1 MAELYF
7 TDTER
12 RLASERHL
20 RYQGTAKVWLDEIY
34 HHSESELDGVK
45 LDRLRRIFRK
55 DGCRRLD
62 IRNHATAVVSREVLE
77 TSLSNAGI
85 SPGALLTNPPS
96 QLPVLRFD
104 SGQLQC
110 LHGRHR
116 IEVGKELLPPTDRC
130 EHNARF
136 RKRWWSR
143 LTPNKEK
150 RLKALL
156 AHEEFRDAF
165 DKLLPIPGL
174 WSGLRIG
181 SLAKLMAVK
190 CDEEILNYLRFI
202 QEVWSSIVTPEGLV
216 RVDQQTVERLQL
228 MAPGVSAADSREVH
242 GLVISGQVFS
252 EFTAEERELIWNKL
266 KAFDRLIP
274 SLYTFFED
282 FKYFTACAECIQR
295 LLVTNKNQPTI
306 YSAMGYMFQPETAE
320 CRILINES
328 SQRTVR
334 GSYRKILDVSYREL
348 WLFAMRHYP
357 QMAKD
362 PQRDDLLAKVASE
375 KADEA
380 VVYEMAKLA
389 KSLGFES
396 TQINSIL
403 SKSPDRQIATGALL
417 KARKPGRYQ
426 YDPQDMELLIDTI
439 VDCFSHAKRTH
450 DDATPEL
457 LADNDRQSQ
466 SRCGLPQLRVH
477 KQDLGYLF
485 FDRLETA
492 EGWNGEQISTLFI
505 RRIPAV
511 PTLEANSP
519 LFCPIDTGSGP
530 MLTSELREAQE
541 SGARLTSELR
551 EAQESGARLRS
562 ELEKTQRS
570 EASLTD
576 ELREVRE
583 SEASL
588 TDELRK
594 VRESEAR
601 LTSELREA
609 QESGARLRSEL
620 EKTQGS
626 EASLTNELRE
636 VRASEA
642 RLRIEL
648 EKSQGLGPMLTDELR
663 KVRESEASL
672 RSELREARESEA
684 RLRSELEKARGDL
697 GKSQRS
703 EAELE
708 DEPQKARESAEG
720 ANKQLHQATSKR
732 ESALQEQWEQI
743 EKELGECKMP
753 HAEQAIAVQQLL
765 ASQEAEIERLQT
777 HISNILAFR
786 VRPFLLF
793 LYKNSKWELQ
803 GGGPLSK
810 PRVKALMKQLWQSN
824 LGLLVYT
831 NDLRSVMESEWNAWL
846 TDVER
851 SRDYVIFMSAY
862 QLPTD
867 EKFRDGM
874 KSIIQNRE
882 ASLYR
887 LLCQHLDT
895 VDYQMRPRK
904 RKLEDSEHRGR
915 SLSPQRR
922 RVGGISRS

>member
-1 MAELYF
+1 M
-7 TDTER
+7 
-12 RLASERHL
+12 
-20 RYQGTAKVWLDEIY
+20 
-34 HHSESELDGVK
+34 
-45 LDRLRRIFRK
+45 
-55 DGCRRLD
+55 
-62 IRNHATAVVSREVLE
+62 
-77 TSLSNAGI
+77 
-85 SPGALLTNPPS
+85 
-96 QLPVLRFD
+96 
-104 SGQLQC
+104 
-110 LHGRHR
+110 
-116 IEVGKELLPPTDRC
+116 
-130 EHNARF
+130 
-136 RKRWWSR
+136 
-143 LTPNKEK
+143 
-150 RLKALL
+150 
-156 AHEEFRDAF
+156 
-165 DKLLPIPGL
+165 
-174 WSGLRIG
+174 
-181 SLAKLMAVK
+181 
-190 CDEEILNYLRFI
+190 
-202 QEVWSSIVTPEGLV
+202 

-320 CRILINES
+320 CRILINKS
-328 SQRTVR
+328 NQRTVR

-396 TQINSIL
+396 AQINSIL

-485 FDRLETA
+485 FDRLETT

-505 RRIPAV
+505 RRCVYLAFFGPCSIPAV

-519 LFCPIDTGSGP
+519 LFCPIDTVEQAEPTPNRSIRWQQTIADLQSRLKESEAKLREHLDMSQQRLREVENNLLLQLENSQRSEASLGSELEKTQRSEASLTDELRQSRESEARLRSELEKAQGSGP
-530 MLTSELREAQE
+530 MLTD
-541 SGARLTSELR
+541 ELR

-562 ELEKTQRS
+562 ELEKAQIS

-609 QESGARLRSEL
+609 RESGARLRNEL

-636 VRASEA
+636 ARASEA

-648 EKSQGLGPMLTDELR
+648 EKSQVSGPMLTDELR

-743 EKELGECKMP
+743 EKELRECKMP

>member
-1 MAELYF
+1 M
-7 TDTER
+7 
-12 RLASERHL
+12 
-20 RYQGTAKVWLDEIY
+20 
-34 HHSESELDGVK
+34 
-45 LDRLRRIFRK
+45 
-55 DGCRRLD
+55 
-62 IRNHATAVVSREVLE
+62 
-77 TSLSNAGI
+77 
-85 SPGALLTNPPS
+85 
-96 QLPVLRFD
+96 
-104 SGQLQC
+104 
-110 LHGRHR
+110 
-116 IEVGKELLPPTDRC
+116 
-130 EHNARF
+130 
-136 RKRWWSR
+136 
-143 LTPNKEK
+143 
-150 RLKALL
+150 
-156 AHEEFRDAF
+156 
-165 DKLLPIPGL
+165 
-174 WSGLRIG
+174 
-181 SLAKLMAVK
+181 
-190 CDEEILNYLRFI
+190 
-202 QEVWSSIVTPEGLV
+202 

-295 LLVTNKNQPTI
+295 LLVTNRNQPTI

-328 SQRTVR
+328 SQRTVH
-334 GSYRKILDVSYREL
+334 GNYRKILDVSYREL

-396 TQINSIL
+396 AQINSIL
-403 SKSPDRQIATGALL
+403 SKSPDRQIAAGALL

-426 YDPQDMELLIDTI
+426 YDLQDMELLIDTI
-439 VDCFSHAKRTH
+439 VDCFTHAKRTH

-477 KQDLGYLF
+477 KQDLGHLF
-485 FDRLETA
+485 FDRLETT

-505 RRIPAV
+505 RRCVYLAFFGPCSIPAV
-511 PTLEANSP
+511 PTPEANSP
-519 LFCPIDTGSGP
+519 LFCPIDAVEQAEPTPNRSTRWQQTISD
-530 MLTSELREAQE
+530 LQSRLKESEAKLREQFNM
-541 SGARLTSELR
+541 S
-551 EAQESGARLRS
+551 QQRLRDV
-562 ELEKTQRS
+562 EDNLQQQLENCQRS
-570 EASLTD
+570 E
-576 ELREVRE
+576 
-583 SEASL
+583 
-588 TDELRK
+588 
-594 VRESEAR
+594 
-601 LTSELREA
+601 
-609 QESGARLRSEL
+609 ARLRSEL

-626 EASLTNELRE
+626 ESSLRIELEKAQTSEASLRIELEKAQGSGPMLTNELRE
-636 VRASEA
+636 ARESKA

-648 EKSQGLGPMLTDELR
+648 EKAQRSEESLTD
-663 KVRESEASL
+663 
-672 RSELREARESEA
+672 ELREARESEA
-684 RLRSELEKARGDL
+684 RLRSELEKTQGSEARLRIELEKAQRSEASLTDELREARESEARLRSGLEKTQGSEAQRLEASLKHELQEARESESRLRSELEKARGDL
-697 GKSQRS
+697 EKSQGS
-703 EAELE
+703 EARLKDELRE
-708 DEPQKARESAEG
+708 ARESAEG

-743 EKELGECKMP
+743 QKELRECKMP
-753 HAEQAIAVQQLL
+753 HAEQANTVQQLFS
-765 ASQEAEIERLQT
+765 SQEAEIKKLQT
-777 HISNILAFR
+777 HLSNIFAFR
-786 VRPFLLF
+786 IRPFLLF
-793 LYKNSKWELQ
+793 LYKDSKWELQ

-810 PRVKALMKQLWQSN
+810 PGAKALMKQLWQSN

-874 KSIIQNRE
+874 KSLIQNRE

-887 LLCQHLDT
+887 LLCQHLDN
-895 VDYQMRPRK
+895 VEYQTRPRK
-904 RKLEDSEHRGR
+904 RKLEDFEHRGR

-922 RVGGISRS
+922 KIGAVSRS